1 MTVVQDTR
9 PERPLIAPGRS
20 AKTADPQSHRAPM
33 NLFVK
38 IQTWLYG
45 GMTEQLSVATGS
57 WDPFA
62 LGVAVATAVFFGFV
76 HAFMPGHG
84 KTVLVSYF
92 LGHGGHPWRGFA
104 MAATLAVTHVLSAI
118 LLVLA
123 GFSLLQRT
131 LGGAGRA
138 PDVEFASGVLVA
150 MIGVWLLWRA
160 LRKRRAA
167 REGGSARTSGTL
179 AIAAGLVPCPLTT
192 FVMVYAVSRGV
203 VLAGLAVSLAMAIG
217 LIATLALFALGA
229 IFARERTLHI
239 FNRFGDWPRRIGR
252 ALEVCGA
259 LGVTAFGVF
268 VALNS

>member
-1 MTVVQDTR
+1 MT
-9 PERPLIAPGRS
+9 
-20 AKTADPQSHRAPM
+20 
-33 NLFVK
+33 NLLVE
-38 IQTWLYG
+38 IQTWLYR
-45 GMTEQLSVATGS
+45 GMTDQLSVATGS
-57 WDPFA
+57 WDPLA
-62 LGVAVATAVFFGFV
+62 LGIAVATAFFFGFV

-138 PDVEFASGVLVA
+138 PDVELASGVLVA
-150 MIGVWLLWRA
+150 MIGAWLLWRA
-160 LRKRRAA
+160 LRKRSVS
-167 REGGSARTSGTL
+167 GTGDSVKTSGIL
-179 AIAAGLVPCPLTT
+179 AVTTGLVPCPLTT
-192 FVMVYAVSRGV
+192 FVMVYAVSSGV
-203 VLAGLAVSLAMAIG
+203 VLAGLAVSSAMAMG

-229 IFARERTLHI
+229 IFARDRTL
-239 FNRFGDWPRRIGR
+239 NLLTRFGDWPRRIGR
-252 ALEVCGA
+252 GLETCGA
-259 LGVTAFGVF
+259 LGVTAFGIY